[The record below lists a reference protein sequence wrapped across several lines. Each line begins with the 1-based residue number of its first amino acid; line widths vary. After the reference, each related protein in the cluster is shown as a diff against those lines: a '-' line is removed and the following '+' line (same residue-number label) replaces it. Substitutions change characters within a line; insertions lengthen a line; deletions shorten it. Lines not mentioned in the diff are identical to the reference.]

1 MAMSFTTLMGDKS
14 TEGSIKYYVRHS
26 EVPSASI
33 LESAQ
38 GYIYSKLRTREMKK
52 LLAGVTI
59 ASGDTAIA
67 LPADFQDPISLW
79 LDRDY
84 KQALSILDEEHF
96 EERVDRDS
104 SGNLYQGTPC
114 QCTMDATTIYLD
126 VAADQTYYY
135 RMWYYATPAALSV
148 SNETNWLTARYPQ
161 LLEAICKAYA
171 YRHREDDASADKW
184 LQIGVATIE
193 DANAQ
198 YDQFQQTI
206 RQEAYWSR
214 P

>member
-1 MAMSFTTLMGDKS
+1 MVMSFTTLMGDKN
-14 TEGSIKYYVRHS
+14 TEGAIKYYVRHS

-38 GYIYSKLRTREMKK
+38 GYIYSKLRTRQMKV
-52 LLAGVTI
+52 LIAGATI
-59 ASGDTAIA
+59 APGDTTIA

-84 KQALSILDEEHF
+84 KQPLRILDEEHF
-96 EERVDRDS
+96 DQRVDRDG
-104 SGNLYQGTPC
+104 SGNLYAGTPS
-114 QCTMDATTIYLD
+114 QCTMDGTTIYLD
-126 VAADQTYYY
+126 VSADQTYYY
-135 RMWYYATPAALSV
+135 RMWYYGTPAALSS
-148 SNETNWLTARYPQ
+148 SNETNWLTTRYPQ

-184 LQIGVATIE
+184 LQIGLATIE

-198 YDQFQQTI
+198 HDQFQQSVQ
-206 RQEAYWSR
+206 QEAYWSR